1 MDGIYEFVFIGSH
14 GGGTGKLLIAGGNVL
29 GKDTGGV
36 IYGGSLPD
44 GIGIRAAV
52 PPNMTMVTGEQAG
65 PGGEVVN
72 ILAQIDETSFNGQP
86 FRVEIPGHGEVTVT
100 IRKVESL

>member
-1 MDGIYEFVFIGSH
+1 M
-14 GGGTGKLLIAGGNVL
+14 L

-36 IYGGSLPD
+36 IYGGSIPG

-52 PPNMTMVTGEQAG
+52 PPNMTMVTGQQAG
-65 PGGEVVN
+65 PTGEVIN

-86 FRVEIPGHGEVTVT
+86 FRVEIPGGGEITVT
-100 IRKVESL
+100 IRKLESL